1 MSVPPSKRVEELF
14 DQLVDEPAWRQQEI
28 LASIRLDDS
37 DLAREVASLLETD
50 VDGHPVLQQDIAS
63 LAGRLLEGDR
73 NGSVPPRLGRYLIQ
87 ELLGEGGMGTVYLA
101 RREDLGDL
109 VALKLLRDPWSSP
122 AQRRRFA
129 SEQLLLAGLNHR
141 YIARLYDAG
150 VTGET
155 PWFAME
161 YVRGE
166 SIIAYCCRH
175 QSNLRQRMTHF
186 RAACEAV
193 SYAHRNLTVHL
204 DLKPSNVLVN
214 SDGDVKLVDFGIA
227 RHLSV
232 DGAADA
238 TVTVNRW
245 LSLNYASPEQ
255 IRGEPVDVQ
264 ADVYSLGVILYELL
278 VGARPA
284 DLTNLSLTDLAL
296 RLQEEPPTAS
306 AAAGAHPERAV
317 QASRAQWRELDVLCA
332 TAIHR
337 DKTTRYRTVDALIA
351 DIDRFVK
358 DEPLEA
364 HSRHVRSYRLRKFVR
379 RHRQPLAV
387 SAAALAFIAALVVSF
402 NVRLID
408 ARNRAVSSEARM
420 QRIHG
425 LMLNLFDGDDQ
436 AAGPAEG
443 LRVVS
448 LLDRGV
454 REAES
459 LDREPE
465 LQAELRYTLGRL
477 YLKLGHLNRAE
488 PLLSSAWTSR
498 RSLFGADHESTMR
511 SQLVLAEL
519 RIEQSRIEEAEELAR
534 AALAMAE
541 RRFAPASNQVA
552 TARAVVGKVL
562 AASGDYD
569 GALGV
574 LEPAVAVLSNG
585 SPSVEL
591 SEALGDLANTHYYLG
606 HVDVSESLNR
616 RALPLEQEL
625 FGDRHPNVAVTLYN
639 LGNIRLDYGDYA
651 EGERLFRRALELNE
665 SWYGATHPKAASSAL
680 MLGRSVAYQGRADEA
695 DVLYQRALEGM
706 RRTYGENHV
715 RFAGV
720 LSLMGDLARDQG
732 RLSEA
737 ERLFERAAAVFR
749 NVTSEEHEFYVHQ
762 LSNLGSVYLAQKRY
776 GEAERV
782 LRSAVARLSAHLP
795 GQRYTGLAL
804 IRLGATLSR
813 LQRYE
818 EAERHSAA
826 GYRVLRNLPGSSAVE
841 LDVARRTL
849 EEIYG
854 KLGQPEK
861 VHQLVADAARQ
872 PAQR

>member
-1 MSVPPSKRVEELF
+1 MSVPPLKRVEELF
-14 DQLVDEPAWRQQEI
+14 DRLVDEPVWKQQEI
-28 LASIRLDDS
+28 LAAIRHDDS
-37 DLAREVASLLETD
+37 DLAAEVASLLATD
-50 VDGHPVLQQDIAS
+50 LDRHPILQQDIGS
-63 LAGRLLEGDR
+63 LAARLLDEGHG
-73 NGSVPPRLGRYLIQ
+73 GSVPSRLGRYVIQ

-122 AQRRRFA
+122 AQRHRFA

-141 YIARLYDAG
+141 SIARLYDAG

-166 SIIAYCCRH
+166 SIIAYCRRH
-175 QSNLRQRMTHF
+175 RSNLRQRLAHF

-214 SDGDVKLVDFGIA
+214 TDGDVKLVDFGIA

-238 TVTVNRW
+238 TATLHRW

-284 DLTNLSLTDLAL
+284 DLANVSLTELAR
-296 RLQEEPPTAS
+296 RLQEEAPPASTTARVNREH
-306 AAAGAHPERAV
+306 AAP
-317 QASRAQWRELDVLCA
+317 ASKAQWRELDVICS
-332 TAIHR
+332 TALHR
-337 DKTTRYRTVDALIA
+337 DKSARYRTVDALIA
-351 DIDRFVK
+351 DVDHFLR

-364 HSRHVRSYRLRKFVR
+364 HNRHVRSYRMQKFLR

-387 SAAALAFIAALVVSF
+387 SAAAAALIAALVVSF

-408 ARNRAVSSEARM
+408 ARNRAVSSEARL

-448 LLDRGV
+448 LLDRGA
-454 REAES
+454 READS
-459 LDREPE
+459 LEREPE
-465 LQAELRYTLGRL
+465 LQAELRHTVGAL
-477 YLKLGHLNRAE
+477 YLKLGHLSRAE
-488 PLLSSAWTSR
+488 PLLLSAWTAR
-498 RSLFGADHESTMR
+498 RSSFGSDHELTMR
-511 SQLVLAEL
+511 SQQVLAEL
-519 RIEQSRIEEAEELAR
+519 RIEQSRLDEAEELAR
-534 AALAMAE
+534 AALDMAG
-541 RRFAPASNQVA
+541 RRFARDSREVA
-552 TARAVVGKVL
+552 AARAVVGKVL
-562 AASGDYD
+562 AATGDYD
-569 GALGV
+569 GALAV

-616 RALPLEQEL
+616 RALPLEQAL

-651 EGERLFRRALELNE
+651 EGERLFRRALDLNE
-665 SWYGATHPKAASSAL
+665 SWYGATHPKAATSAL

-695 DVLYQRALEGM
+695 EVLYQRALEAM
-706 RRTYGENHV
+706 RAAYGENHI
-715 RFAGV
+715 RFASV
-720 LSLMGDLARDQG
+720 LSLMGDLARDQA
-732 RLSEA
+732 RLRDA
-737 ERLFERAAAVFR
+737 ERLFERAATIFK
-749 NVTSEEHEFYVHQ
+749 NVTGEEHEFYVHQ
-762 LSNLGSVYLAQKRY
+762 LSNLGSVYLRQQRY
-776 GEAERV
+776 GDAEAV
-782 LRSAVARLSAHLP
+782 LRTAVARLTAHVP
-795 GQRYTGLAL
+795 GHRYTGLAQ
-804 IRLGATLSR
+804 IRLGATLSHR
-813 LQRYE
+813 QQYK
-818 EAERHSAA
+818 EAERHAAA
-826 GYRVLRNLPGSSAVE
+826 GYRVLKNLPGSSAVE
-841 LDVARRTL
+841 LHDARNTL
-849 EEIYG
+849 EAIYE

-861 VHQLVADAARQ
+861 ANQLVAEAAS
-872 PAQR
+872 QRPPR